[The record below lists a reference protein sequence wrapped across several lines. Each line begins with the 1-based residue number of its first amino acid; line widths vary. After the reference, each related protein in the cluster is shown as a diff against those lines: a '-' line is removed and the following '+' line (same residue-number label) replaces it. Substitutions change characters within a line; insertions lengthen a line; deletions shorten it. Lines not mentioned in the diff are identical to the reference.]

1 MKMRNY
7 KMYILAITL
16 FSNVLLVFSQEKQM
30 QKANEMYKNY
40 AYIDAIKI
48 YENIAKKGFVN
59 QELLERLGNS
69 YYFNAEYDKAS
80 TWYEKLFENKEYKVQ
95 PEYYYRYALSLKSL
109 GKYAES
115 DQMMS
120 KFVEITGADDTR
132 AILFEE
138 HKDYREEI
146 KENSNRLE
154 LLQTGVNTEHSEYGT
169 AFYGDKVIF
178 AASNTSLI
186 KPVSKWTGESFYDLY
201 EANRDSISLSK
212 KTLFS
217 SKINTKFNESTA
229 VFTKDGKTV
238 YFTRN
243 NYVNKKVRMDSENTI
258 LLKILRATKDDRG
271 NWGNIVEMPFNSN
284 TYSVAHPALSPDEKY
299 LYFASDMPGT
309 LGSSD
314 IFRVEILE
322 NGYGKPENLGN
333 IINTSGRESFPFIS
347 KDNVLYYSS
356 DGYPGLGGLDIFATK
371 LYDNGTT
378 SRVINIGEPGNSV
391 DDDFCFVIDKES
403 KVGFLTSNRTGGKGK
418 DDIYGFYERI
428 PLNFTCN
435 KILKGVVK
443 NSETMEIISGAT
455 VSLSGKKMDLLKTE
469 ASDPAGGFAF
479 GEEFIN
485 CQDSH
490 FYLKGEKEG
499 YETAEVKVEMK
510 GKGKEIHY
518 EILLKP
524 RVIKV
529 TEGDDLAKVF
539 KIENIYFDFD
549 KSNIRY
555 DASVQLAKILEVM
568 KEYPNMKIDV
578 RSHTDSRGSD
588 SYNLALSDRRAKSTV
603 KWIIDN
609 GIDASR
615 ITGKGYG
622 ETQLTNHCSNGVK
635 CTPEEHQANRRS
647 EFIIISLE

>member
-1 MKMRNY
+1 
-7 KMYILAITL
+7 MYILAIAL

-115 DQMMS
+115 DQMMR

-635 CTPEEHQANRRS
+635 CTPEEHQSNRRS

>member
-1 MKMRNY
+1 MKNHKIY
-7 KMYILAITL
+7 VLAIAL
-16 FSNVLLVFSQEKQM
+16 ISNVLLVFSQEKQM

-40 AYIDAIKI
+40 AYIDAIKV
-48 YENIAKKGFVN
+48 YENIAKKGFIN
-59 QELLERLGNS
+59 QELLERLGDS

-80 TWYEKLFENKEYKVQ
+80 TWYEKLFENKGYKMQ

-109 GKYAES
+109 GKYSES
-115 DQMMS
+115 DQMMN
-120 KFVEITGADDTR
+120 KFVELTGANDTR

-154 LLQTGVNTEHSEYGT
+154 LLQTGINTEHSEYGT

-217 SKINTKFNESTA
+217 SKVNTKFNESTA
-229 VFTKDGKTV
+229 VFTKDGNTV

-258 LLKILRATKDDRG
+258 LLKILRATKDSKG
-271 NWGNIVEMPFNSN
+271 NWGNVVEMPFNSN

-299 LYFASDMPGT
+299 LYFASNMPGT

-314 IFRVEILE
+314 IFRVEILK

-333 IINTSGRESFPFIS
+333 IVNTSGRESFPFIS

-356 DGYPGLGGLDIFATK
+356 DGYPGLGGLDIFAVK

-403 KVGFLTSNRTGGKGK
+403 KVGFLTSNRAGGKGK

-443 NSETMEIISGAT
+443 NSETMEIISGAM

-469 ASDPAGGFAF
+469 PSDPAGGFAF

-510 GKGKEIHY
+510 GKGREIHY

>member
-1 MKMRNY
+1 MKNHKIY
-7 KMYILAITL
+7 VLAIAL
-16 FSNVLLVFSQEKQM
+16 ISNVLLVFSQEKQM

-40 AYIDAIKI
+40 AYIDAIKV
-48 YENIAKKGFVN
+48 YENIAKKGFIN
-59 QELLERLGNS
+59 QELLERLGDS

-109 GKYAES
+109 GKYTES
-115 DQMMS
+115 DQMMN
-120 KFVEITGADDTR
+120 KFVELTGASDTR

-154 LLQTGVNTEHSEYGT
+154 LLQTGINTEHSEYGT

-217 SKINTKFNESTA
+217 SKVNTKFNESTA
-229 VFTKDGKTV
+229 VFTKDGNTV

-258 LLKILRATKDDRG
+258 LLKILRATKDSKG
-271 NWGNIVEMPFNSN
+271 NWGNVVEMPFNSN

-299 LYFASDMPGT
+299 LYFASNMPGT

-314 IFRVEILE
+314 IFRVEILK

-333 IINTSGRESFPFIS
+333 IVNTSGRESFPFIS

-356 DGYPGLGGLDIFATK
+356 DGYPGLGGLDIFAVK

-403 KVGFLTSNRTGGKGK
+403 KVGFLTSNRAGGKGK

-443 NSETMEIISGAT
+443 NSETMEIISGAM

-469 ASDPAGGFAF
+469 PSDPAGGFAF

-510 GKGKEIHY
+510 GKGREIHY

>member
-1 MKMRNY
+1 
-7 KMYILAITL
+7 MYILAIAL

-154 LLQTGVNTEHSEYGT
+154 LLQTGINTEHSEYGT

-333 IINTSGRESFPFIS
+333 IINTNGRESFPFIS

-356 DGYPGLGGLDIFATK
+356 DGYPGLGGLDIFAVK

-609 GIDASR
+609 GIDAIR

-622 ETQLTNHCSNGVK
+622 ETQLTNQCSNGVK

>member
-7 KMYILAITL
+7 KMYILAIAL

-115 DQMMS
+115 DQMMR

-635 CTPEEHQANRRS
+635 CTPEEHQSNRRS

>member
-1 MKMRNY
+1 MKNHKIY
-7 KMYILAITL
+7 VLAIAL
-16 FSNVLLVFSQEKQM
+16 ISNVLLVFSQEKQM

-40 AYIDAIKI
+40 AYIDAIKV
-48 YENIAKKGFVN
+48 YENIAKKGFIN
-59 QELLERLGNS
+59 QELLERLGDS

-80 TWYEKLFENKEYKVQ
+80 TWYEKLFENKGYKMQ

-109 GKYAES
+109 GKYTES
-115 DQMMS
+115 DQMMN
-120 KFVEITGADDTR
+120 KFVELTGANDTR

-154 LLQTGVNTEHSEYGT
+154 LLQTGINTEHSEYGT

-217 SKINTKFNESTA
+217 SKVNTKFNESTA
-229 VFTKDGKTV
+229 VFTKDGNTV

-258 LLKILRATKDDRG
+258 LLKILRATKDSKG
-271 NWGNIVEMPFNSN
+271 NWGNVVEMPFNSN

-299 LYFASDMPGT
+299 LYFASNMPGT

-314 IFRVEILE
+314 IFRVEILK

-333 IINTSGRESFPFIS
+333 IVNTSGRESFPFIS

-356 DGYPGLGGLDIFATK
+356 DGYPGLGGLDIFAVK

-403 KVGFLTSNRTGGKGK
+403 KVGFLTSNRAGGKGK

-443 NSETMEIISGAT
+443 NSETMEIISGAM

-469 ASDPAGGFAF
+469 PSDPAGGFAF

-510 GKGKEIHY
+510 GKGREIHY

>member
-1 MKMRNY
+1 MKNH
-7 KMYILAITL
+7 KIYILAMAL

-40 AYIDAIKI
+40 AYIDAIKV

-59 QELLERLGNS
+59 QELLERLGDS

-109 GKYAES
+109 GKYTES
-115 DQMMS
+115 DQMMN
-120 KFVEITGADDTR
+120 KFVEITGANDTR
-132 AILFEE
+132 AVLFEE

-146 KENSNRLE
+146 KENSNRFE
-154 LLQTGVNTEHSEYGT
+154 LLQTGINTEHSEYGT

-178 AASNTSLI
+178 AGSNTSLI
-186 KPVSKWTGESFYDLY
+186 KPVSKWTGDSFYDLY
-201 EANRDSISLSK
+201 EANRDSIRLSK

-217 SKINTKFNESTA
+217 SKVNTKFNESTA
-229 VFTKDGKTV
+229 VFTKDGNTV

-243 NYVNKKVRMDSENTI
+243 NYVDKKVRMDSENTI
-258 LLKILRATKDDRG
+258 LLKILRATKDSNG
-271 NWGNIVEMPFNSN
+271 NWGNVVEMPFNSN

-299 LYFASDMPGT
+299 LYFASNMPGT

-314 IFRVEILE
+314 IFRVEILK
-322 NGYGKPENLGN
+322 NGYGKPENLGSV
-333 IINTSGRESFPFIS
+333 INTNGRESFPFIS

-356 DGYPGLGGLDIFATK
+356 DGYPGLGGLDIFAVK

-378 SRVINIGEPGNSV
+378 SKVINIGEPGNSV

-403 KVGFLTSNRTGGKGK
+403 KIGFLTSNRAGGKGK

-443 NSETMEIISGAT
+443 NSETMEIISGAM

-469 ASDPAGGFAF
+469 SSDLEGGFAF

-568 KEYPNMKIDV
+568 KEYPNMKINV

-622 ETQLTNHCSNGVK
+622 ETQLTNHCSNGVQ

>member
-1 MKMRNY
+1 
-7 KMYILAITL
+7 MYILAIAL

-115 DQMMS
+115 DQMMR

-201 EANRDSISLSK
+201 EANRDSISLLK

-356 DGYPGLGGLDIFATK
+356 DGYPGLGGLDIFAVK

>member
-1 MKMRNY
+1 MKNHKIY
-7 KMYILAITL
+7 VLAIAL
-16 FSNVLLVFSQEKQM
+16 ISNVLLVFSQEKQM

-40 AYIDAIKI
+40 AYIDAIKV
-48 YENIAKKGFVN
+48 YENIAKKGFIN
-59 QELLERLGNS
+59 QELLERLGDS

-109 GKYAES
+109 GKYTES
-115 DQMMS
+115 DQMMN
-120 KFVEITGADDTR
+120 KFVELTGANDTR

-154 LLQTGVNTEHSEYGT
+154 LLQTGINTEHSEYGT

-217 SKINTKFNESTA
+217 SKVNTKFNESTA
-229 VFTKDGKTV
+229 VFTKDGNTV

-258 LLKILRATKDDRG
+258 LLKILRATKDSKG
-271 NWGNIVEMPFNSN
+271 NWGNVVEMPFNSN

-299 LYFASDMPGT
+299 LYFASNMPGT

-314 IFRVEILE
+314 IFRVEILK

-333 IINTSGRESFPFIS
+333 IVNTSGRESFPFIS

-356 DGYPGLGGLDIFATK
+356 DGYPGLGGLDIFAVK

-403 KVGFLTSNRTGGKGK
+403 KVGFLTSNRAGGKGK

-443 NSETMEIISGAT
+443 NSETMEIISGAM

-469 ASDPAGGFAF
+469 PSDPAGGFAF

-510 GKGKEIHY
+510 GKGREIHY

>member
-1 MKMRNY
+1 
-7 KMYILAITL
+7 MYILAIAL

-120 KFVEITGADDTR
+120 KFVEITRADDTR

-609 GIDASR
+609 GIDTSR

-622 ETQLTNHCSNGVK
+622 EAQLTNHCSNGVK

>member
-7 KMYILAITL
+7 KMYILAIAL

-80 TWYEKLFENKEYKVQ
+80 TWYEKLFENKEYKIQ

-201 EANRDSISLSK
+201 EADRDSISLSK

-243 NYVNKKVRMDSENTI
+243 NYVNKKVRMNSENTI

-322 NGYGKPENLGN
+322 NGYGRPENLGN

>member
-7 KMYILAITL
+7 KMYILAIAL

-154 LLQTGVNTEHSEYGT
+154 LLQTGINTEHSEYGT

-333 IINTSGRESFPFIS
+333 IINTNGRESFPFIS

-356 DGYPGLGGLDIFATK
+356 DGYPGLGGLDIFAVK

-609 GIDASR
+609 GIDAIR

-622 ETQLTNHCSNGVK
+622 ETQLTNQCSNGVK